1 MFHFFTVLFPSRP
14 VSASKRVAPPD
25 EPFPYPDP
33 LLVGGDHAFT
43 VRLAE
48 FAGLQRDT
56 VKYEEFRARIARR
69 NIAATTS
76 STSSSSSSSSQA
88 NHRQQPVRPSS
99 SYSRPST
106 PTRGGVSRRI
116 SLPAANTMQE
126 RLSQSTSSG
135 CGSVSNRR
143 SSSPCGASKK
153 TDNSSSSAQLQSSTK
168 LQQNTPDVAAE
179 SASDISSPFLSPTG
193 ELTESNAV
201 HRLEDGVKYAV
212 TDTDGVEETNGEE
225 DSMEAQS
232 SRVPLTAPTC
242 HHRHLVEAIFSPKKQ
257 QEPEHSEPP
266 GPVDVSIDPSAESV
280 HGTTNASEVKDI
292 HCRATVRQDTV
303 ISEHTVRG
311 EDGCTY
317 SVQLGSDNNTKAP
330 KSHAKCSTNSKT
342 SPSQRHVAPATPAT
356 RQQATLP
363 NGSSA
368 HSSTSSSSLTSEQSC
383 KSTHSQLSHTHNRS
397 GGKSRHSHA
406 QSTKTRKHT
415 SKTGKC
421 KIDSHHS

>member
-1 MFHFFTVLFPSRP
+1 M
-14 VSASKRVAPPD
+14 APPD

-33 LLVGGDHAFT
+33 LLVGRDHAFT

-88 NHRQQPVRPSS
+88 NHHQQPVRPSS

-168 LQQNTPDVAAE
+168 LQQNTPDVAAKSTSE
-179 SASDISSPFLSPTG
+179 ISSPLLSPNI

-201 HRLEDGVKYAV
+201 HRLEEGVKNAV

-232 SRVPLTAPTC
+232 SRVTLTAPTSR
-242 HHRHLVEAIFSPKKQ
+242 HRDLVEAIFSPKKQ
-257 QEPEHSEPP
+257 QELEHSEPP
-266 GPVDVSIDPSAESV
+266 GPVDVSIDPSAEST
-280 HGTTNASEVKDI
+280 HGTTNASKVKDI
-292 HCRATVRQDTV
+292 HCRATVRQDPV
-303 ISEHTVRG
+303 ISENTVRG
-311 EDGCTY
+311 ENDCPC
-317 SVQLGSDNNTKAP
+317 SVQLGSDNSQTRESESPIAKAP
-330 KSHAKCSTNSKT
+330 ESHAKCSRNSKT
-342 SPSQRHVAPATPAT
+342 SPSQRPVAPATPVT
-356 RQQATLP
+356 RQQATPP

-383 KSTHSQLSHTHNRS
+383 KSTHSQSHTHNRS
-397 GGKSRHSHA
+397 GGKSHHSHA
-406 QSTKTRKHT
+406 HSKSTKTRKHT

-421 KIDSHHS
+421 KKDSHHS